1 MANTGHIKVWT
12 LAECEK
18 ILKSLVNPVGK
29 FLRGQGVSAEDALR
43 LNLLPH
49 LMEAPIKERTKYG
62 PRRNLTAQ
70 ERADQLKER
79 NKQHAR
85 HTRRRRRVFKIVAMA
100 IQRGTPMPAILST
113 TRNTIIEDDDVDVDE
128 PEDSDSDDQSDKD
141 VSPTHND
148 ISLFT
153 FQKPFDKTYE
163 RRFHHSLS
171 VPALECSQFD
181 SPKECTTSGTTTSL
195 NLDDIN
201 MQCDRTDTLFDTSSQ
216 TDGLSLSFSL
226 SGLSCFTNN
235 TGNAS
240 PNLEMSKS
248 RYSTSVSMMQKP
260 LTFAKE

>member
-1 MANTGHIKVWT
+1 M
-12 LAECEK
+12 
-18 ILKSLVNPVGK
+18 PV
-29 FLRGQGVSAEDALR
+29 
-43 LNLLPH
+43 
-49 LMEAPIKERTKYG
+49 
-62 PRRNLTAQ
+62 
-70 ERADQLKER
+70 
-79 NKQHAR
+79 
-85 HTRRRRRVFKIVAMA
+85 
-100 IQRGTPMPAILST
+100 ILSSMQ
-113 TRNTIIEDDDVDVDE
+113 NTIIEDEDDDVNE
-128 PEDSDSDDQSDKD
+128 PNDSDSEDQSDKD

-148 ISLFT
+148 TPLLT
-153 FQKPFDKTYE
+153 FQKQFDKTYE
-163 RRFHHSLS
+163 RRFHHSLPS